1 MRKTIQMLLACVLL
15 LSLVGCTPTLTE
27 YSSEAKYDTDYDYDK
42 GYGYTEPTP
51 GQSFTDYLKEQDPDL
66 YEAIVGN
73 YNDAIS
79 DYLYD

>member
-1 MRKTIQMLLACVLL
+1 MRKIARMLLVGVLL
-15 LSLVGCTPTLTE
+15 LSLVGCTPTRTE
-27 YSSEAKYDTDYDYDK
+27 YKSETKYDSDYDYDK
-42 GYGYTEPTP
+42 GYGYSAPTP

-66 YEAIVGN
+66 YETIVGN